1 MKKDVCDL
9 DNLKTH
15 VLGFIRAASYVK
27 AFMQFKGRYTIPA
40 IYYTSRYTGRYTIP
54 ARDTMEIIK

>member
-40 IYYTSRYTGRYTIP
+40 DILADILYQQEIQ
-54 ARDTMEIIK
+54 TMEIIK